1 MKRELLQKGQIIER
15 VVDYA
20 PWWST
25 DVNVKVGDLF
35 EYVGVTRY
43 ITLTADI
50 VRVKPLDRHIKR
62 SCWNLTMNHFTRPD
76 GTIAKAD
83 RCIWE

>member
-1 MKRELLQKGQIIER
+1 MKRELLRKGQIIER

-25 DVNVKVGDLF
+25 DVGVKVGHMF
-35 EYVGVTRY
+35 EYVGP
-43 ITLTADI
+43 TAYVDAEVDVI
-50 VRVKPLDRHIKR
+50 NVIPLDRFIRR
-62 SCWNLTMNHFTRPD
+62 SHWKLTMHHFVRPD

-83 RCIWE
+83 ECMWK

>member
-15 VVDYA
+15 VFDYA
-20 PWWST
+20 PWWSA
-25 DVNVKVGDLF
+25 DVGVRVGDMF
-35 EYVGVTRY
+35 EYVGPTGYVDATV
-43 ITLTADI
+43 DI
-50 VRVKPLDRHIKR
+50 IHVRPLDRHIAKNY
-62 SCWNLTMNHFTRPD
+62 WNLTMHHFVRPD